1 MNSVG
6 TLCGSVVVD
15 VPILT
20 SRHRVGRKV
29 KHDPNG
35 GGSARVKY
43 ARKVKWSRRWV
54 GRLR

>member
-1 MNSVG
+1 VNSVG